1 MKGTI
6 FVSMKSKNNTQ
17 SVNLLVETNVQFFL
31 SIQLQMLDLLL
42 LTQFLKISIDN

>member
-17 SVNLLVETNVQFFL
+17 SVNLLVETNIQFFL
-31 SIQLQMLDLLL
+31 
-42 LTQFLKISIDN
+42 ISPATNARFTIANTIF